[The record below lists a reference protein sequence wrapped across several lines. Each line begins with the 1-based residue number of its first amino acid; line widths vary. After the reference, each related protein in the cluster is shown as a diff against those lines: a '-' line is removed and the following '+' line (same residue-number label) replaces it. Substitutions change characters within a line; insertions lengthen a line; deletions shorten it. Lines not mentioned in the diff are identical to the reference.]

1 MGRQR
6 ASGFTLLE
14 VMVVVAIIGI
24 LASLSVTTLARM
36 QPRMDVMGALDD
48 LSATLAQAQAR
59 AQSRGGDVWVVIVP
73 TAAGTTTKAKGGVL
87 VYDDLDRDL
96 SLGALVINDDGSLAT
111 APEPGDALVTRT
123 WYGNAPFQGRVQ
135 LTLKTGQG
143 FTLNA
148 PFSGSAA
155 TCNFCTNG
163 PGGLRGAIVFQANGE
178 VRLVDGSGATVSG
191 LNAGVVTLS
200 SATTR
205 GALAVAPATGFSRVT
220 RP

>member
-24 LASLSVTTLARM
+24 LAGISVTTLSRM

-48 LSATLAQAQAR
+48 LSSTLAQAQAR
-59 AQSRGGDVWVVIVP
+59 AQSRGGDVWVVFLP
-73 TAAGTTTKAKGGVL
+73 TSAGTTTRARGGIL
-87 VYDDLDRDL
+87 VYEDLDRDL
-96 SLGALVINDDGSLAT
+96 AFGSLSFDAQGHLTT
-111 APEPGDALVTRT
+111 APEPGDEVLSQT
-123 WYGNAPFQGRVQ
+123 WYGGEPFRGRVQ
-135 LTLKTGQG
+135 LALKPGEG

-148 PFSGSAA
+148 PFSGAAA
-155 TCNFCTNG
+155 TCNFCSNG
-163 PGGLRGAIVFQANGE
+163 PGGFRGAIIYQANGE
-178 VRLVDGSGATVSG
+178 VRLVDGTGAPVAN

-200 SATTR
+200 SDAAR
-205 GALAVAPATGFSRVT
+205 GALAVAPATGFARVT

>member
-24 LASLSVTTLARM
+24 LAGLSVTTLSRM

-59 AQSRGGDVWVVIVP
+59 AQAGGGDVWVVFVP
-73 TAAGTTTKAKGGVL
+73 TSTGTSTRARGGIL
-87 VYDDLDRDL
+87 VYEDLDRDL
-96 SLGALVINDDGSLAT
+96 AFGALVINDAGQLVT
-111 APEPGDALVTRT
+111 APEPGDELLGTT
-123 WYGNAPFQGRVQ
+123 WYDDEPFQGRVQ
-135 LTLKTGQG
+135 LALKPGEG
-143 FTLNA
+143 FSLNA
-148 PFSGSAA
+148 PFSGAAA
-155 TCNFCTNG
+155 TCNFCSNG

-178 VRLVDGSGATVSG
+178 VRLVDGTGAQVAN

-200 SATTR
+200 SDAAR
-205 GALAVAPATGFSRVT
+205 GALAVAPATGFARVT